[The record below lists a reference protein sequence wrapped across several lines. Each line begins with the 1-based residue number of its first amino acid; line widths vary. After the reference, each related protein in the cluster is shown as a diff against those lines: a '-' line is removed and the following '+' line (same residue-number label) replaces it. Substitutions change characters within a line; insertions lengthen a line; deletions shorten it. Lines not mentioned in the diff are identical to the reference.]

1 MGHAGGL
8 LRRRCYPACGLDIG
22 AEGHAKDY
30 AGWGRLSG
38 TLPAG
43 TWRGDVA
50 LDQARL
56 RSARDWHHRRTDAEV
71 IDLGNEPP
79 LSVDGGAGGLVD
91 RRRLSVQWFSGTI
104 LTGLCGAALMGG
116 AVFASLDGETNF
128 ATAPEQVESALRGAI
143 SSIGE
148 RLNALRKTDRLPA
161 ISEPSVARQVLRVP
175 TTSHVRDREMV
186 RMRPYRRVAGN
197 LMLTTSDLSVKIPP
211 YNPQKLLTDSAG
223 GDDQA
228 PPAAAADA
236 EVSFVECDL
245 VAPITKAKVVAPS
258 ACDLTSLLPKVK
270 ASTQLPLDEVM
281 ARVRD
286 TALRS
291 NTGGG
296 PSNMLLAS
304 ADTTASLKM
313 SYAPEANPDTY
324 FGFVPRAV
332 PENVTLLPKTTS
344 TVNGGGDWSEKQII
358 VKKGETVGSILRELG
373 AAPEEIKAIIAVIGP
388 AALDG
393 GLKDGQKLR
402 VLMTPAGLGHVQP
415 LRVIIAGD
423 SGITAAV
430 ALSDIG
436 RYVPVD
442 IRNIDTGLA
451 ERNADEQAED
461 EAGSVQLYQ
470 SLYETALRNNVPKAV
485 IEDLVR
491 IYSYDVDFERKVQ
504 PGDNFDVLYSDDENG
519 DRPEV
524 RFAALTV
531 GGETKK
537 YYRFQTADD
546 GVYDYYDETGKSAK
560 KFLVRKP
567 VAAGLVT
574 SGFGWRTHP
583 MLHVSELHSGVDWG
597 APYGTP
603 IFAAGNGEIEEIGL
617 KGGYGKYVRLKHANG
632 YETAYG
638 HMTAFAK
645 GLDVGSKV
653 RQGQVI
659 GFVGSS
665 GMSTGSHVHFEI
677 IVNDRFVDPM
687 RIKLPRG
694 RVLDGSTLATFEK
707 DRDQLDAV
715 LSHAPA
721 PSSPHV
727 AQAR

>member
-1 MGHAGGL
+1 
-8 LRRRCYPACGLDIG
+8 
-22 AEGHAKDY
+22 
-30 AGWGRLSG
+30 
-38 TLPAG
+38 
-43 TWRGDVA
+43 VV

-56 RSARDWHHRRTDAEV
+56 RSARDLNHRRIDAEV
-71 IDLGNEPP
+71 IHLGNEPP

-128 ATAPEQVESALRGAI
+128 ASAPEQVENVLRGAI
-143 SSIGE
+143 SSIGD

-161 ISEPSVARQVLRVP
+161 ISEPSVARQALRIP
-175 TTSHVRDREMV
+175 TSSHVRDREMV
-186 RMRPYRRVAGN
+186 RMRPYMRVTGN
-197 LMLTTSDLSVKIPP
+197 LTLTTTDLSAKIPP
-211 YNPQKLLTDSAG
+211 YNPQKLLTDSVG
-223 GDDQA
+223 GDDQT
-228 PPAAAADA
+228 PPAAEPDA

-245 VAPITKAKVVAPS
+245 VAPITKNKVVTPG
-258 ACDLTSLLPKVK
+258 ACDLTTLLPRVK
-270 ASTQLPLDEVM
+270 TSTLLPLDDVLT
-281 ARVRD
+281 RVRD
-286 TALRS
+286 VAATAGSGSGMSANLMVNADGTRS
-291 NTGGG
+291 
-296 PSNMLLAS
+296 M
-304 ADTTASLKM
+304 KM
-313 SYAPEANPDTY
+313 NYAPEADPDTY
-324 FGFVPRAV
+324 FGFVPRVV

-344 TVNGGGDWSEKQII
+344 LVNGGGDWSERQVV

-373 AAPEEIKAIIAVIGP
+373 ALPEEIKAIIAVIGP

-402 VLMTPAGLGHVQP
+402 VLMTPAGLGHIQP

-423 SGITAAV
+423 AGITAAV
-430 ALSDIG
+430 ALSDL
-436 RYVPVD
+436 RQYVPVD
-442 IRNIDTGLA
+442 IRNIDTGVA
-451 ERNADEQAED
+451 EKSGDEQASDD
-461 EAGSVQLYQ
+461 ETSGVPLYQ
-470 SLYETALRNNVPKAV
+470 SLYETALRNKVPNAV

-504 PGDNFDVLYSDDENG
+504 AGDSFDVLYSDDENG
-519 DRPEV
+519 ESRPEV
-524 RFAALTV
+524 RYASLTV
-531 GGETKK
+531 GGDTKR
-537 YYRFQTADD
+537 YYRFQTTDD
-546 GVYDYYDETGKSAK
+546 NVFDYYDESGKSAK

-567 VAAGLVT
+567 VAAGMMT
-574 SGFGWRTHP
+574 SPFGWRTHP

-617 KGGYGKYVRLKHANG
+617 KGGYGKYVRMKHANG

-677 IVNDRFVDPM
+677 IVNERFVDPM

-694 RVLDGSTLATFEK
+694 RVLDGGTLAGFEK

-721 PSSPHV
+721 TSAHV

>member
-1 MGHAGGL
+1 
-8 LRRRCYPACGLDIG
+8 
-22 AEGHAKDY
+22 
-30 AGWGRLSG
+30 
-38 TLPAG
+38 
-43 TWRGDVA
+43 

-56 RSARDWHHRRTDAEV
+56 RSSARDWHHRRVDAEV

-79 LSVDGGAGGLVD
+79 LSVDGGAGGLID

-128 ATAPEQVESALRGAI
+128 ASAPEQVESALRGAI

-161 ISEPSVARQVLRVP
+161 ITETSVTRQVLRVP
-175 TTSHVRDREMV
+175 TISHVRDREMV
-186 RMRPYRRVAGN
+186 RMRPYLRVTGN
-197 LMLTTSDLSVKIPP
+197 LTLTTTDLSAKIPP
-211 YNPQKLLTDSAG
+211 YNPQKLLTDSVG

-228 PPAAAADA
+228 PAAEPDA

-245 VAPITKAKVVAPS
+245 VAPIGKTKVATPGV
-258 ACDLTSLLPKVK
+258 CDLNSLLPKVK
-270 ASTQLPLDEVM
+270 ASTQLPLDDVM

-286 TALRS
+286 VALQPGGT
-291 NTGGG
+291 TGSLLVNADGT
-296 PSNMLLAS
+296 PNM
-304 ADTTASLKM
+304 KM
-313 SYAPEANPDTY
+313 SYAPEADPDTY

-344 TVNGGGDWSEKQII
+344 VANGGGDWSEKQVL

-373 AAPEEIKAIIAVIGP
+373 AQPDEIQAIIAVIGP

-415 LRVIIAGD
+415 LRVIISGD
-423 SGITAAV
+423 SGIIAAV
-430 ALSDIG
+430 ALSDVG

-442 IRNIDTGLA
+442 IRNIDTGIA
-451 ERNADEQAED
+451 DSSTDEQATTD
-461 EAGSVQLYQ
+461 DDSGGIHLYQ
-470 SLYETALRNNVPKAV
+470 SLYETALRNKVPNSV

-491 IYSYDVDFERKVQ
+491 IYSYDVDFESKVQ
-504 PGDNFDVLYSDDENG
+504 PGDSFDVLYSDDENG

-524 RFAALTV
+524 RYASLTV

-546 GVYDYYDETGKSAK
+546 GVSDYYDETGKSAK

-567 VAAGLVT
+567 VAVGVET
-574 SGFGWRTHP
+574 SPFGWRTHP
-583 MLHVSELHSGVDWG
+583 LLHVSELHSGVDWG

-617 KGGYGKYVRLKHANG
+617 KGGYGKYVRIKHANG

-694 RVLDGSTLATFEK
+694 RVLDGAALVAFDK

-715 LSHAPA
+715 LSHAPMMPA
-721 PSSPHV
+721 HV

>member
-1 MGHAGGL
+1 
-8 LRRRCYPACGLDIG
+8 
-22 AEGHAKDY
+22 
-30 AGWGRLSG
+30 
-38 TLPAG
+38 
-43 TWRGDVA
+43 VA
-50 LDQARL
+50 LDQAKL
-56 RSARDWHHRRTDAEV
+56 RSARDHHRRVDAEV
-71 IDLGNEPP
+71 IHLGNEPP
-79 LSVDGGAGGLVD
+79 LSVDGGVGGLID

-128 ATAPEQVESALRGAI
+128 ASAPEQVESALRGAI
-143 SSIGE
+143 SSIGDH
-148 RLNALRKTDRLPA
+148 LSALRKTDRLPA
-161 ISEPSVARQVLRVP
+161 MIEPSVARQALRIP
-175 TTSHVRDREMV
+175 TSSHVRDREMV
-186 RMRPYRRVAGN
+186 RMRPYMRVTGN
-197 LMLTTSDLSVKIPP
+197 LTLTTTELSAKIPP
-211 YNPQKLLTDSAG
+211 YNPQKLLTDSVG

-228 PPAAAADA
+228 PPAAEPDA

-245 VAPITKAKVVAPS
+245 VAPVTKSKVATPG
-258 ACDLTSLLPKVK
+258 ACDLNSLLPKVK
-270 ASTQLPLDEVM
+270 ASTLLPIDDVL

-286 TALRS
+286 VAANVVT
-291 NTGGG
+291 TGTTT
-296 PSNMLLAS
+296 SLLVN
-304 ADTTASLKM
+304 ADGTPNLKM
-313 SYAPEANPDTY
+313 NYAPEADPDTY
-324 FGFVPRAV
+324 FGFMPRVV

-344 TVNGGGDWSEKQII
+344 IVNGGGDWSERQVV

-373 AAPEEIKAIIAVIGP
+373 ATPEEIRAIIAVIGP

-402 VLMTPAGLGHVQP
+402 VLTTPAGLGHMQP

-423 SGITAAV
+423 TGIVAAA
-430 ALSDIG
+430 ALSDLG
-436 RYVPVD
+436 QYVPVD
-442 IRNIDTGLA
+442 IRNIDTGIA
-451 ERNADEQAED
+451 ESTGDDQQANSD
-461 EAGSVQLYQ
+461 DDTSGVQLYQ
-470 SLYETALRNNVPKAV
+470 SLYETALRNKVPDSV

-504 PGDNFDVLYSDDENG
+504 PGDSFDVLYADDENG
-519 DRPEV
+519 ERPEV
-524 RFAALTV
+524 RYAALTV

-567 VAAGLVT
+567 VAVGMMT
-574 SGFGWRTHP
+574 SPFGWRTHP

-603 IFAAGNGEIEEIGL
+603 IFAAGNGEIEEAGL
-617 KGGYGKYVRLKHANG
+617 KGGYGKYVRIKHANG

-645 GLDVGSKV
+645 GIDVGSKV

-694 RVLDGSTLATFEK
+694 RVLDGPTLAGFEK

-715 LSHAPA
+715 LSHVPTTA
-721 PSSPHV
+721 HV
-727 AQAR
+727 AQAH

>member
-1 MGHAGGL
+1 M
-8 LRRRCYPACGLDIG
+8 
-22 AEGHAKDY
+22 
-30 AGWGRLSG
+30 
-38 TLPAG
+38 
-43 TWRGDVA
+43 A
-50 LDQARL
+50 LDQAKL
-56 RSARDWHHRRTDAEV
+56 RSARDHHRRIDAEV
-71 IDLGNEPP
+71 IHLGNEPP
-79 LSVDGGAGGLVD
+79 LSVDGGVGGLID

-128 ATAPEQVESALRGAI
+128 ASAPEQVESALRGAI
-143 SSIGE
+143 SSIGDH
-148 RLNALRKTDRLPA
+148 LSALRKTDRLPA
-161 ISEPSVARQVLRVP
+161 MIEPSVARQALRIP
-175 TTSHVRDREMV
+175 TSSHVRDREMV
-186 RMRPYRRVAGN
+186 RMRPYMRVTGN
-197 LMLTTSDLSVKIPP
+197 LTLTTTELSAKIPP
-211 YNPQKLLTDSAG
+211 YNPQKLLTDSVG

-228 PPAAAADA
+228 PPAAEPDA

-245 VAPITKAKVVAPS
+245 VAPVTKSKVATPG
-258 ACDLTSLLPKVK
+258 ACDLNSLLPKVK
-270 ASTQLPLDEVM
+270 ASTLLPIDDVL

-286 TALRS
+286 VAANIVT
-291 NTGGG
+291 TGTTT
-296 PSNMLLAS
+296 SLLVN
-304 ADTTASLKM
+304 ADGTPNLKM
-313 SYAPEANPDTY
+313 NYAPEADPDTY
-324 FGFVPRAV
+324 FGFMPRVV

-344 TVNGGGDWSEKQII
+344 IVNGGGDWSERQVV

-373 AAPEEIKAIIAVIGP
+373 ATPEEIRAIIAVIGP

-402 VLMTPAGLGHVQP
+402 VLTTPAGLGHMQP

-423 SGITAAV
+423 TGIVAAA
-430 ALSDIG
+430 ALSDLG
-436 RYVPVD
+436 QYVPVD
-442 IRNIDTGLA
+442 IRNIDTGIA
-451 ERNADEQAED
+451 ESTGDDQQANSD
-461 EAGSVQLYQ
+461 DDTSGVQLYQ
-470 SLYETALRNNVPKAV
+470 SLYETALRNKVPDSV

-504 PGDNFDVLYSDDENG
+504 PGDSFDVLYADDENG

-524 RFAALTV
+524 RFASLTV

-537 YYRFQTADD
+537 YYRFQSADD

-567 VAAGLVT
+567 VAVGMMT
-574 SGFGWRTHP
+574 SPFGWRTHP

-603 IFAAGNGEIEEIGL
+603 IFAAGNGEIEEAGL
-617 KGGYGKYVRLKHANG
+617 KGGYGKYVRIKHANG

-645 GLDVGSKV
+645 GIDVGSKV

-694 RVLDGSTLATFEK
+694 RVLDGPTLAGFEK

-715 LSHAPA
+715 LSHVPTTA
-721 PSSPHV
+721 HV
-727 AQAR
+727 AQAH

>member
-1 MGHAGGL
+1 M
-8 LRRRCYPACGLDIG
+8 
-22 AEGHAKDY
+22 
-30 AGWGRLSG
+30 
-38 TLPAG
+38 
-43 TWRGDVA
+43 A
-50 LDQARL
+50 LDQAKL
-56 RSARDWHHRRTDAEV
+56 RSARDHHRRVDAEV
-71 IDLGNEPP
+71 IHLGNEPP
-79 LSVDGGAGGLVD
+79 LSVDGGVGGLID

-128 ATAPEQVESALRGAI
+128 ASAPEQVESALRGAI
-143 SSIGE
+143 SSIGDH
-148 RLNALRKTDRLPA
+148 LSALRKTDRLPA
-161 ISEPSVARQVLRVP
+161 LIEPSVARQALRIP

-186 RMRPYRRVAGN
+186 RMRPYMRVTGN
-197 LMLTTSDLSVKIPP
+197 LTLTTTELSAKIPP
-211 YNPQKLLTDSAG
+211 YNPQKLLTDSVG

-228 PPAAAADA
+228 PPAAEPDA

-245 VAPITKAKVVAPS
+245 VAPVTKSKVATPG
-258 ACDLTSLLPKVK
+258 ACDLNSLLPKVK
-270 ASTQLPLDEVM
+270 ASTLLPIDDVL

-286 TALRS
+286 VAANVVT
-291 NTGGG
+291 TGTTT
-296 PSNMLLAS
+296 SLLVN
-304 ADTTASLKM
+304 ADGTPNLKM
-313 SYAPEANPDTY
+313 NYAPEADPDTY
-324 FGFVPRAV
+324 FGFMPRVV

-344 TVNGGGDWSEKQII
+344 IVNGGGDWSERQVV

-373 AAPEEIKAIIAVIGP
+373 ALPDEIKAIIAVIGP

-402 VLMTPAGLGHVQP
+402 VLTTPAGLGHMQP

-423 SGITAAV
+423 TGIVAAA
-430 ALSDIG
+430 ALSDLG
-436 RYVPVD
+436 QYVPVD
-442 IRNIDTGLA
+442 IRNIDTGIA
-451 ERNADEQAED
+451 ESTGDDQQANSD
-461 EAGSVQLYQ
+461 DDSSGVQLYQ
-470 SLYETALRNNVPKAV
+470 SLYETALRNKVPDSV

-504 PGDNFDVLYSDDENG
+504 AGDSFDVLYADDENG
-519 DRPEV
+519 ERPEV
-524 RFAALTV
+524 RYAALTV

-537 YYRFQTADD
+537 YYRFQTTDD
-546 GVYDYYDETGKSAK
+546 SVFDYYDETGKSAK

-567 VAAGLVT
+567 VAVGMMT
-574 SGFGWRTHP
+574 SPFGWRTHP

-603 IFAAGNGEIEEIGL
+603 IFAAGNGEIEEAGL
-617 KGGYGKYVRLKHANG
+617 KGGYGKYVRIKHANG

-645 GLDVGSKV
+645 GIDVGSKV

-694 RVLDGSTLATFEK
+694 RVLDGPTLAGFEK

-715 LSHAPA
+715 LSHVPTTA
-721 PSSPHV
+721 HV
-727 AQAR
+727 AQAH